1 MRRRRSSSLLSSC
14 SRLLALVS
22 LASLLLP
29 SVYALATTH
38 RCAERRSESEGGLQ
52 SGSSGLS
59 QAQVDGIEGLLNRT
73 AVLSWEIGTHLEAL
87 IEFSYPSLSPFSSSD
102 EWASPSPST
111 SPLPMQVLET
121 VSYLL
126 VAKPP
131 SPSQLQIVQ
140 DGSSADPA
148 SIGPFVVLANWT
160 LADGGTLASNGTS
173 SVEKA
178 VVEQAVEN
186 QLEALLEQ
194 TPRTDDGAISH
205 RVDQV
210 ALWSDFV
217 YMVPPFLAYT
227 GALNSN
233 ATLLQTA
240 YDQCRLYRQYLLDP
254 AGTGLWRH
262 IVLGSA
268 PDAGLWATGNGWAA
282 NGMLRVAAT
291 LNRSV
296 FAQEF
301 ESEVADLQSWVNEI
315 VTGAWGKPQTTDGL
329 VHNYL
334 DDATTFGDAA
344 ATALLTAATF
354 RLAALGSNSNG
365 TSVMPL
371 LVAAETAYQTLTSTN
386 STSLHVSAEGV
397 LSPVV
402 DPVSYGEQLEV
413 GGVSPE
419 GEAFVLLMESG
430 RRDWIEAGGD
440 LAGLGVGGSAQG
452 GGGGKTS
459 GARGRERGMAL
470 RVVVVLGAVGWGVV
484 G

>member
-1 MRRRRSSSLLSSC
+1 MRRRRESSSLLSSC
-14 SRLLALVS
+14 SRLLALAS

-38 RCAERRSESEGGLQ
+38 RRAERRSETEGGLQ

-87 IEFSYPSLSPFSSSD
+87 IEFLYPSLSPFSSSD

-111 SPLPMQVLET
+111 SPLPTQVLET

-205 RVDQV
+205 RVEQV
-210 ALWSDFV
+210 ALWSDF
-217 YMVPPFLAYT
+217 FLAYT

-268 PDAGLWATGNGWAA
+268 PDAGLWATG
-282 NGMLRVAAT
+282 
-291 LNRSV
+291 
-296 FAQEF
+296 
-301 ESEVADLQSWVNEI
+301 QS
-315 VTGAWGKPQTTDGL
+315 
-329 VHNYL
+329 
-334 DDATTFGDAA
+334 
-344 ATALLTAATF
+344 
-354 RLAALGSNSNG
+354 S
-365 TSVMPL
+365 
-371 LVAAETAYQTLTSTN
+371 
-386 STSLHVSAEGV
+386 
-397 LSPVV
+397 
-402 DPVSYGEQLEV
+402 
-413 GGVSPE
+413 
-419 GEAFVLLMESG
+419 
-430 RRDWIEAGGD
+430 
-440 LAGLGVGGSAQG
+440 
-452 GGGGKTS
+452 
-459 GARGRERGMAL
+459 
-470 RVVVVLGAVGWGVV
+470 
-484 G
+484 